1 MSSGKV
7 EQQARRVMR
16 LAHDLSVVGLN
27 LCHELTP
34 RRLLDLIVFGQKPLN
49 LE

>member
-16 LAHDLSVVGLN
+16 LALDLGVVGLN
-27 LCHELTP
+27 LCHE
-34 RRLLDLIVFGQKPLN
+34 
-49 LE
+49 